1 MLYKSLGTDSRRV
14 VLTLMR
20 ERPYR
25 AVLPQCLCSHFPGCC
40 VNDASVLLLALLGSD
55 PRPWSISNTWPWSIS
70 FVPRAV
76 TEPRLGRTDPSP
88 GRSSAAAVYLRPRV
102 RNHLLPSQLLFPR
115 AYSRRV
121 CQPTRF
127 ALAREKGQP
136 AGFPWEVIPG

>member
-1 MLYKSLGTDSRRV
+1 M

-40 VNDASVLLLALLGSD
+40 VNDGSVLLLVLLGRD
-55 PRPWSISNTWPWSIS
+55 PRPRSISNPRPRSIS

-88 GRSSAAAVYLRPRV
+88 GRSSAAAVYLRPRAQ
-102 RNHLLPSQLLFPR
+102 NHLFPSQLLFPG

-127 ALAREKGQP
+127 ALAREQGRP